1 MSRPR
6 WRSRVVV
13 VWAVLAVLVAGIAV
27 LETLDRLHAA
37 TGDTE
42 RDARR
47 LVPVP
52 VDQLAALEI
61 ADAGRLHRFER
72 DAGGRWF
79 YHGVHGAADPAH
91 THTPDLALAERIQR
105 AVAAFGRTRIERQFA
120 PEGDGSRYGLASPEM
135 VVLIY
140 SPSQAQPLAQYAIGG
155 VAPDTAS
162 RYVTVVGRPGV
173 VTIANYQIENLLA
186 LVQAASA
193 SQAAAGASPPTAA
206 PPADGGLKAPAGAP
220 PSGRAVD
227 PVPGAGR

>member
-1 MSRPR
+1 VVEAAVSRPR

-13 VWAVLAVLVAGIAV
+13 VWAVLGVLAATIVA
-27 LETLDRLHAA
+27 LETLDRLHASP
-37 TGDTE
+37 GDAE

-47 LVPVP
+47 LLPVP
-52 VDQLAALEI
+52 AAELSALEI

-79 YHGVHGAADPAH
+79 YHGVHGAADAAH
-91 THTPDLALAERIQR
+91 THTPDPALADRIER

-120 PEGDGSRYGLASPEM
+120 VEGDRATYGLASPEL

-140 SPSQAQPLAQYAIGG
+140 RPGQSQPLAQYAVGG

-162 RYVTVVGRPGV
+162 RYVMVVGRPGV
-173 VTIANYQIENLLA
+173 VTIANYQIENLQS

-193 SQAAAGASPPTAA
+193 AAGAGDRP
-206 PPADGGLKAPAGAP
+206 
-220 PSGRAVD
+220 GR
-227 PVPGAGR
+227 